1 MKAKL
6 EFDLPE
12 DEYAFKIASSAQEM
26 KDAIFN
32 FDEYLRSVE
41 KHRDHGNEAGKLIQ
55 EIREEFY
62 EALGRWV
69 ND

>member
-12 DEYAFKIASSAQEM
+12 DEYAFKVASSAQEM

-41 KHRDHGNEAGKLIQ
+41 KHRDHNYETSKLIQ

>member
-6 EFDLPE
+6 EFQLPE
-12 DEYAFKIASSAQEM
+12 DEYDFKICISAQEM
-26 KDAIFN
+26 KSAIFI

-62 EALGRWV
+62 EALGQWV